1 MNISAKILVVLLLW
15 AVFPNNSQAQQ
26 FSINSAG
33 GCFEPETGIVKTNF
47 WMFGELL
54 TGANE
59 DGEIANYNGFI
70 PFAIL
75 ENFTALGIEEQ
86 QVLQQLTAYPVPSS
100 GLVKLSLNASENC
113 SVRQELYDMSGQLVE
128 SIDVD
133 LLAGDNFLDLN
144 LDKYPTGNYL
154 VRLVGEA
161 GTMALTRVVKR

>member
-1 MNISAKILVVLLLW
+1 MKISLKVLAALLLW
-15 AVFPNNSQAQQ
+15 AVLPNSSQAQQ

-47 WMFGELL
+47 WMFGEILS
-54 TGANE
+54 GDS

-86 QVLQQLTAYPVPSS
+86 EVLQQLSAYPVPSS
-100 GLVKLSLNASENC
+100 GLVKLSLNADENC
-113 SVRQELYDMSGQLVE
+113 SVKQELYDMNGQLME
-128 SIDVD
+128 STEKELVQ
-133 LLAGDNFLDLN
+133 GTNYLDLD
-144 LDKYPTGNYL
+144 LDQYPSGNYL
-154 VRLVGEA
+154 VLLVGEK